1 MSAMAC
7 ATFGLAAFCCF
18 AVSVSFLAGSQ
29 PPTAKAMT
37 GRPSPASR
45 MPSLQNRFMGSP
57 VFARNECKKCSRKP
71 RTWVCRASAREYP
84 TEESLEIAGFGDR
97 RVHRVVRRLMAF
109 LGDFQEPVEVAAA
122 LEQNLAQAVTVQV
135 VGTGAGHQYA
145 VLRQHLHRHLV
156 QALVGEGAFLR
167 IFLALDECRRIEDD
181 DVEALALRAQPPQDF
196 KGIVTLHGYLFG
208 YAVEFGVTAY
218 PPRG

>member
-45 MPSLQNRFMGSP
+45 RPGLQSRFMWSP
-57 VFARNECKKCSRKP
+57 VSARDECKKCSRNP
-71 RTWVCRASAREYP
+71 RRGMCRASARKYP
-84 TEESLEIAGFGDR
+84 AEERLEIAGFGDR
-97 RVHRVVRRLMAF
+97 RVHGMVRRLMAF

-122 LEQNLAQAVTVQV
+122 LEK
-135 VGTGAGHQYA
+135 
-145 VLRQHLHRHLV
+145 
-156 QALVGEGAFLR
+156 
-167 IFLALDECRRIEDD
+167 D
-181 DVEALALRAQPPQDF
+181 
-196 KGIVTLHGYLFG
+196 
-208 YAVEFGVTAY
+208 
-218 PPRG
+218 

>member
-1 MSAMAC
+1 MSAIAC

-29 PPTAKAMT
+29 PPTAKATT

-45 MPSLQNRFMGSP
+45 MPSLQSRFMGSP
-57 VFARNECKKCSRKP
+57 VSARDECKKCSRNP
-71 RTWVCRASAREYP
+71 RCGVRRASAREYP

-97 RVHRVVRRLMAF
+97 RVHGMIWALVAF
-109 LGDFQEPVEVAAA
+109 FDNFEKTVQVTAA
-122 LEQNLAQAVTVQV
+122 LEQNFAQAVAVQMI
-135 VGTGAGHQYA
+135 GTGTRHQHP

-156 QALVGEGAFLR
+156 QPLVGERAFLR
-167 IFLALDECRRIEDD
+167 IFLALDERRRIEDD

-196 KGIVTLHGYLFG
+196 KGIVTLH
-208 YAVEFGVTAY
+208 
-218 PPRG
+218 